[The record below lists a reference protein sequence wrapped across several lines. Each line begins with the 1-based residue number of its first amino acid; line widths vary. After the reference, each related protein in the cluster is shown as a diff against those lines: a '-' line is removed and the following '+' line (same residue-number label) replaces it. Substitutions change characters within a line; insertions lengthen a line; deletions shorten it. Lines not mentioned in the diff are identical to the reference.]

1 MSNDLKRQLASPDL
15 VIAPGIYDALSALLA
30 ERAGFTALYLSGAA
44 IAYTKFGRP
53 DIGLVDMG
61 EVASTLANIAERVD
75 VPVIV
80 DGDTGFG
87 NALNVQRTVRR
98 FERAGAAAIQ
108 IEDQTMPK
116 RCGHLKGK
124 TLVSTGEMTG
134 KIKAALDARSS
145 DDFLVV
151 ARTDAV
157 AVEGLD
163 AALDRARAYA
173 EAGADMLFV
182 EALRTEE
189 DMRRACR
196 ELGPLAPMMA
206 NMVEGGQT
214 PIRGRGELADIGYS
228 LAIFPGGT
236 VRAAAKFLAGYF
248 ESLQATGT
256 TDAYR
261 DRMYEFDDLQ
271 KLVGTGE
278 MVDLGRKY
286 DG

>member
-1 MSNDLKRQLASPDL
+1 MSNDLKRQLAAPGL
-15 VIAPGIYDALSALLA
+15 VIAPGIYDALTAMLA

-53 DIGLVDMG
+53 DIGLVDMT
-61 EVASTLANIAERVD
+61 EVASTLANIADRVD

-87 NALNVQRTVRR
+87 NALNVQRTVRQ
-98 FERAGAAAIQ
+98 FERAGAGAIQ
-108 IEDQTMPK
+108 LEDQTMPK

-134 KIKAALDARSS
+134 KIKAALDARVS
-145 DDFLVV
+145 DDCLIV
-151 ARTDAV
+151 ARTDAI

-214 PIRGRGELADIGYS
+214 PIRSRDELADIGYS

-236 VRAAAKFLAGYF
+236 VRAAARFLGGYF
-248 ESLQATGT
+248 ESLQKTGT

-261 DRMYEFDDLQ
+261 DRMYEFDELQ
-271 KLVGTGE
+271 ALVGTQNMLE
-278 MVDLGRKY
+278 LGKKY

>member
-1 MSNDLKRQLASPDL
+1 MSNDLKRQLAGPSL
-15 VIAPGIYDALSALLA
+15 VIAPGIYDALTAMLA
-30 ERAGFTALYLSGAA
+30 ERAGFSALYLSGAA
-44 IAYTKFGRP
+44 IAYTRFGRP
-53 DIGLVDMG
+53 DIGLVDMT
-61 EVASTLANIAERVD
+61 EVAAMLANIAERVD

-87 NALNVQRTVRR
+87 NALNVQRTVRQ
-98 FERAGAAAIQ
+98 FERAGAGAIQ
-108 IEDQTMPK
+108 LEDQTMPK

-134 KIKAALDARSS
+134 KIKAALDARVS

-182 EALRTEE
+182 EALKTED

-214 PIRGRGELADIGYS
+214 PIRSREELADIGYS

-236 VRAAAKFLAGYF
+236 VRAAAKFLGGYF
-248 ESLQATGT
+248 ESLQKTGT

-261 DRMYEFDDLQ
+261 DRMYEFDELQ

-278 MVDLGRKY
+278 MLDLGKKY